1 MGTNT
6 IEDRPLIQ
14 AIIKG
19 NTLAFKTVF
28 EKYYQP
34 LVAYITTFTNDVHLA
49 EDLVQQAFVTL
60 WDRRSSLNVNKS
72 TKSFLYTIAYNAYID
87 HYRKQKRRDTFF
99 DDLRLQ
105 ALQEGIPEDTELMDA
120 RIAKLKSIVEQ
131 LPPRCKEILELNKLE
146 GMPYKAI
153 AETLGISLKTVES
166 QMRIAYRK
174 IREGFEED
182 PMFLFFIRMVLRGV
196 R

>member
-6 IEDRPLIQ
+6 LDDRPMIQ

-19 NTLAFKTVF
+19 DTTAFKTLF

-34 LVAYITTFTNDVHLA
+34 LVAYITTFTNDIHLS
-49 EDLVQQAFVTL
+49 EDLGQQALITL
-60 WDRRSSLNVNKS
+60 WNRRSSLNVNKS

-87 HYRKQKRRDTFF
+87 HYRKQKRRDSFI
-99 DDLRLQ
+99 DNLRLQ
-105 ALQEGIPEDTELMDA
+105 ALQEGILEDTELMDA
-120 RIAKLKSIVEQ
+120 RIAKLKTIVEQ
-131 LPPRCKEILELNKLE
+131 LPPRCREILELNKLD
-146 GMPYKAI
+146 GLPYKAI

-166 QMRIAYRK
+166 QMRIAYQK
-174 IREGFEED
+174 IRKGFEGD
-182 PMFLFFIRMVLRGV
+182 PMFLIIIRKVLRRV